1 MEPVVL
7 QDMAAVA
14 HLFSIIRDRETDYP
28 EFSMRISVL
37 GSMVIAEALKHA
49 PFKNL
54 TVQTPLEPVAVRRI
68 LEKDIVGIPILRAG
82 LGMVKPFQ
90 RLLPNASV
98 YHIGLKRDEQTLAP
112 DYYYDSLP
120 HDLTGRTIFLL
131 DPMLA
136 TGGSAVAAADLV
148 AKRNPAAMVF
158 CGIIG
163 APETLNP
170 DCNEPYHNT
179 ERFPQM
185 PIYLGALDDH
195 LDENGYIR
203 PGLGDAGDRLFGTCS

>member
-1 MEPVVL
+1 MEPIVL
-7 QDMAAVA
+7 QDKAAVE
-14 HLFSIIRDRETDYP
+14 HLFSIIRDRETEYP

-37 GSMVIAEALKHA
+37 GSMVIAEALRHA
-49 PFKNL
+49 PYKNL
-54 TVQTPLEPVAVRRI
+54 TIQTPLEPVSVKRI

-98 YHIGLKRDEQTLAP
+98 YHIGLKRDEETLEP

-120 HDLTGRTIFLL
+120 DNLAGRTIFIL

-136 TGGSAVAAADLV
+136 TGGSAAAAADLV
-148 AKRNPAAMVF
+148 AKRQPAEIIF

-163 APETLNP
+163 APEGVKLLN
-170 DCNEPYHNT
+170 
-179 ERFPQM
+179 ERFPDM
-185 PIYLGALDDH
+185 PIYLGALDEH

-203 PGLGDAGDRLFGTCS
+203 PGLGDAGDRIFGT

>member
-7 QDMAAVA
+7 QDMAAVE
-14 HLFSIIRDRETDYP
+14 HLFSIIRDRETEYP

-49 PFKNL
+49 PYKNL
-54 TVQTPLEPVAVRRI
+54 TVQTPLEPVAVKRI

-120 HDLTGRTIFLL
+120 EDLTGRTIYLL

-148 AKRNPAAMVF
+148 AKRNPAGMVF

-163 APETLNP
+163 APEGVEMLSDN
-170 DCNEPYHNT
+170 
-179 ERFPQM
+179 FPNM
-185 PIYLGALDDH
+185 PIYLGALDEH

-203 PGLGDAGDRLFGTCS
+203 PGLGDAGDRLFGT

>member
-1 MEPVVL
+1 
-7 QDMAAVA
+7 MAAIA
-14 HLFSIIRDRETDYP
+14 HLFSIIRDRETEYP
-28 EFSMRISVL
+28 EFSMRLSVL
-37 GSMVIAEALKHA
+37 GSMVIASALEHA

-54 TVQTPLEPVAVRRI
+54 TVQTPLEPVAVKRI

-90 RLLPNASV
+90 SLLPNASV
-98 YHIGLKRDEQTLAP
+98 YHIGLKRDEETLEP

-120 HDLTGRTIFLL
+120 KDLTGRTIFLL

-136 TGGSAVAAADLV
+136 TGGSAVAAAELV
-148 AKRNPAAMVF
+148 SKRNPAAIVF

-163 APETLNP
+163 APEGVKMLN
-170 DCNEPYHNT
+170 T
-179 ERFPQM
+179 KFPEI

-195 LDENGYIR
+195 LDVTGYIR
-203 PGLGDAGDRLFGTCS
+203 PGLGDAGDRLFGT